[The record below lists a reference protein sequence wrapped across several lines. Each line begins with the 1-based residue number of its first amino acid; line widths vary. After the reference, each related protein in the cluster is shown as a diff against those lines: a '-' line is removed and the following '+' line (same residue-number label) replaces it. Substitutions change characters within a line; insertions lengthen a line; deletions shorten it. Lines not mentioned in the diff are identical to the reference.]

1 MRNRPGRV
9 HRAKPPSHVLYAVNA
24 SSLHLAGSQYNHA
37 VAIVAACKAR
47 GLPVRGAHVALET
60 ALTESVLWMY
70 ANGNNRR
77 SLQLPHD
84 RVGWDHGSVGL
95 FQQQVGGAPNS
106 TANWG
111 TTDELMHVG
120 TSTGKFLDMLGPLNR
135 WQGKSNWMAAQDVQ
149 RSAFSDGSNY
159 KRNDA
164 WAIEIGNALWG
175 ATPAA
180 ASSPGSAPAVAS
192 EPAATQGVYIVL
204 PGDSLSTI
212 AVATGTTVAGLV
224 ALNQGSYPSL
234 AHNPGRIEIGW
245 KLRLTGAAQA
255 APKTAANPP
264 QRVYVVQSG
273 DSLAAIARL
282 YDDPNITWQSIAH
295 ANHLANPDLIHPG
308 EKLLIG

>member
-1 MRNRPGRV
+1 M
-9 HRAKPPSHVLYAVNA
+9 VNA

-60 ALTESVLWMY
+60 ALTESALWMY

-77 SLQLPHD
+77 SLQFPHD

-111 TTDELMHVG
+111 TTDELMNVG
-120 TSTGKFLDMLGPLNR
+120 KSTGKFLDALGKLGR
-135 WQGKSNWMAAQDVQ
+135 WQGLSNWMACQDVQ
-149 RSAFSDGSNY
+149 HSAFSDGRNY
-159 KRNDA
+159 RANDA

-180 ASSPGSAPAVAS
+180 ASSPDPVPAVTS
-192 EPAATQGVYIVL
+192 ESAATGSYTVL
-204 PGDSLSTI
+204 PGDNLTTI
-212 AVATGTTVAGLV
+212 AAKTGTTVAQLV
-224 ALNQGSYPSL
+224 ALNQGTFPSL
-234 AHNPGRIEIGW
+234 AHNPGVIEIGW
-245 KLRLTGAAQA
+245 QLRLSGAAQA
-255 APKTAANPP
+255 APKAAVNPP
-264 QRVYVVQSG
+264 ERVYIVQSG
-273 DSLAAIARL
+273 DHLASIARL
-282 YDDPNITWQSIAH
+282 YDDPKITWQSIAQ

-308 EKLLIG
+308 EKLLIA